1 MKKPPEEERSF
12 LARLVGGPPPP
23 PPKKNLFEQL
33 RENVSPT
40 KQVEKVRKKVALA
53 LDNGLVAFAVVSGVV
68 GLITATKKARIRVK
82 EAQLQERLR
91 RRSRLEAVRLKVAGP
106 MRQAAHALERRIQAI
121 LRSTKNGTV
130 LLEDTG
136 TKAERN
142 GLERQTSSSSRGNS
156 KKKRFNVRRK
166 NRKFAMD
173 EVIERKRP
181 FFEVDCT
188 QRAVD
193 STLYLVCELMFW
205 QYTMVRELQFEH
217 VTEDDRWQF
226 VVDAVLNRLG
236 EEFQSAASDLL
247 CGLQV
252 DYVKEMNIDVDST
265 MNIFEDVAQAEGD
278 KEALTKRKLYPLRM
292 TQHERVAVGELMR
305 GDRDLE
311 DGHMMPL
318 SFTAFVERNLY
329 AEDLAKKL
337 QASRSNAPLTD
348 MEDEEIVQEIKN
360 QERSNRSKRFLAAD
374 ALDGIKKGNTTLESQ
389 DISMLYRWAIWV
401 LPMRHQLVLLA
412 RFQAMDV
419 LCLSL
424 EELRFLTRSKLRMR
438 RIAVALREVLDVLD
452 RPPDDPFFRKKNK
465 AEIRVEGESKKER
478 KAREK
483 ARYHWN
489 IIKTRKVE
497 ILCYIRLGIWPPST
511 PPKKKRRHF
520 CTIM

>member
-1 MKKPPEEERSF
+1 MKKPREEERSF

-23 PPKKNLFEQL
+23 PPKKNFFEQL

-40 KQVEKVRKKVALA
+40 KQVDRVRKKVALA

-106 MRQAAHALERRIQAI
+106 MRQAAHALEKRIQAI

-130 LLEDTG
+130 LLEDTSN
-136 TKAERN
+136 KSEAN
-142 GLERQTSSSSRGNS
+142 GLDRRTSSSSRGND
-156 KKKRFNVRRK
+156 KKKRFHVRRK
-166 NRKFAMD
+166 TRKFAMD

-188 QRAVD
+188 ERAVD

-205 QYTMVRELQFEH
+205 QHTMVRELQFEH

-252 DYVKEMNIDVDST
+252 DAVKDMSFDLDTGMNIL
-265 MNIFEDVAQAEGD
+265 EDVAQAEGD

-305 GDRDLE
+305 GEKDIE
-311 DGHMMPL
+311 DGHPMPL

-337 QASRSNAPLTD
+337 HASRANAPLAGV
-348 MEDEEIVQEIKN
+348 EDGEIVQEMRS
-360 QERSNRSKRFLAAD
+360 QERASRSKRFLAAD

-424 EELRFLTRSKLRMR
+424 EELRFLTRSKLRIR
-438 RIAVALREVLDVLD
+438 RIAGALREVLGVLD

-465 AEIRVEGESKKER
+465 AELRVEGQSKKEK
-478 KAREK
+478 KASQK
-483 ARYHWN
+483 ARYHWS
-489 IIKTRKVE
+489 IIRKRKVE
-497 ILCYIRLGIWPPST
+497 ILCYIRLGIWPPKAE
-511 PPKKKRRHF
+511 PKKKRHHF